1 MPTIEV
7 QRQVLPILGSPNQGA
22 RFFNPELPSSE
33 PFVPGHRTCAGCGP
47 SIQYRMTSKAA
58 GDNTILVGPTGCMY
72 VANSSYLCTPYNVP
86 WAHTQ
91 IGSAGSFTAGVAAA
105 YEAMIRKGKWK
116 GAFPN
121 IICEA
126 GDGSASD
133 IGLASISGAL
143 YRNHDCLII
152 CYDNE
157 QYANTGIQ
165 ASSRTPYGGMTTFSP
180 PGPLVPEAKTL
191 FPKDLARMMAA
202 GHPHCYVATASVGY
216 PIDLMNKV
224 RKGLNH
230 KGAAYLMIYTPC
242 QKGFVYETPR
252 SIDLG
257 RLVVECGLYPIWEW
271 NPEKRAYDYS
281 FRPQNM
287 RPVSEYLKLQG
298 RFGHLHAE
306 HIAKLQKF
314 ANEQWRMMGV
324 QLPEALIQAADA
336 KNLVNM
342 ASATQA
348 EAGGANSM
356 NTKATATPPAPPVA
370 PEAQESYIVSEGK
383 KRGSTRDVRPEA
395 AFDRYYTVMRV
406 HPGDAILTDNWH
418 TNEVLN
424 HARNNFEGVTFAM
437 RTLEAWGAMI
447 ENDHRAYYTA
457 GGRIWVM
464 DLEPCEGKK
473 KRLPGTGPSK
483 K

>member
-1 MPTIEV
+1 
-7 QRQVLPILGSPNQGA
+7 
-22 RFFNPELPSSE
+22 
-33 PFVPGHRTCAGCGP
+33 
-47 SIQYRMTSKAA
+47 MTSKAA

-116 GAFPN
+116 GKFPN

-180 PGPLVPEAKTL
+180 PGPEVPEGKKL

-230 KGAAYLMIYTPC
+230 KGAAYLMVYTPC

-257 RLVVECGLYPIWEW
+257 RLVVECGLYPMWEW
-271 NPEKRAYDYS
+271 NPEKRAFDYS
-281 FRPQNM
+281 FRPASM

-306 HIAKLQKF
+306 HIATLQKF

-324 QLPEALIQAADA
+324 ALPEALIQAADA

-342 ASATQA
+342 AAADRSRPWRRPYEHEDECSISPSLPSRKPSPKDRKVTSSRKARSAGPRATY
-348 EAGGANSM
+348 GRKRRS
-356 NTKATATPPAPPVA
+356 TATTPCCAC
-370 PEAQESYIVSEGK
+370 
-383 KRGSTRDVRPEA
+383 TR
-395 AFDRYYTVMRV
+395 
-406 HPGDAILTDNWH
+406 
-418 TNEVLN
+418 
-424 HARNNFEGVTFAM
+424 AM
-437 RTLEAWGAMI
+437 RSSPTTGTPTKCWITRATTSRDTRSRCARWRPGA
-447 ENDHRAYYTA
+447 R
-457 GGRIWVM
+457 
-464 DLEPCEGKK
+464 
-473 KRLPGTGPSK
+473 
-483 K
+483 

>member
-1 MPTIEV
+1 MALIEV
-7 QRQVLPILGSPNQGA
+7 QRQQQPLFNSPNQGA
-22 RFFNPELPSSE
+22 RFYNPDLPSSE
-33 PFVPGHRTCAGCGP
+33 PLVPGHRTCAGCGP
-47 SIQYRMTSKAA
+47 AIQYRMTSKAA

-72 VANSSYLCTPYNVP
+72 VANSSYLCTPYNIP

-91 IGSAGSFTAGVAAA
+91 IGSAGSFTAGISAA

-116 GAFPN
+116 GKFPN
-121 IICEA
+121 VICEA

-180 PGPLVPEAKTL
+180 PGPMVPEAKTL
-191 FPKDLARMMAA
+191 YPKDLARMMAA

-224 RKGLNH
+224 RKALNH
-230 KGAAYLMIYTPC
+230 KGAAFMMIYTPC

-257 RLVVECGLYPIWEW
+257 RMVVECGLYPIWEW
-271 NPEKRAYDYS
+271 NQDKRVYDYS

-306 HIAKLQKF
+306 HISNLQKF
-314 ANEQWRMMGV
+314 ANQQWRMMGV
-324 QLPEALIQAADA
+324 ELPEALIKAEDP
-336 KNLVNM
+336 KNLVAM
-342 ASATQA
+342 SSAVEA
-348 EAGGANSM
+348 EVVG
-356 NTKATATPPAPPVA
+356 
-370 PEAQESYIVSEGK
+370 E
-383 KRGSTRDVRPEA
+383 
-395 AFDRYYTVMRV
+395 TV
-406 HPGDAILTDNWH
+406 
-418 TNEVLN
+418 
-424 HARNNFEGVTFAM
+424 
-437 RTLEAWGAMI
+437 
-447 ENDHRAYYTA
+447 
-457 GGRIWVM
+457 
-464 DLEPCEGKK
+464 
-473 KRLPGTGPSK
+473 
-483 K
+483 